1 MSRFRLATFNILFA
15 HEDEGPG
22 SWGERRPLICRA
34 LSETRADILGLQE
47 VLPPRL
53 SDVAEDVGDLT
64 LIPGPVNGA
73 PRWAEVSLAA
83 EFVLRTVRTRRV
95 PRSIRELRTRSQR
108 LVSGEHQ
115 PIAYRADR
123 FLLRG
128 TGAFWISSS
137 PERPRS
143 MLPLALTPFLVH
155 WARFESR
162 EGLGHLLVLN
172 AHFGHAPWH
181 HAATARIVSAQIEA
195 LARRDEGFD
204 ESGVFCVV
212 FEAPAGAVGLYAQK
226 TRFGID
232 VSRYLVDAAR
242 AAGEKFGPPVT
253 FHWGRG
259 STRLG
264 FTLDYVLARS
274 TLSPSRVEVLDVH
287 QGSTYPSDHHPLV
300 VEFEEPLGA

>member
-22 SWGERRPLICRA
+22 SWGERRPLIRHA

-47 VLPPRL
+47 VLPSRL
-53 SDVAEDVGDLT
+53 SDVANDVGDLT

-83 EFVLRTVRTRRV
+83 ELVLRTVRTRRV

-108 LVSGEHQ
+108 LVCGEHQ

-181 HAATARIVSAQIEA
+181 HAATARIVGAQIEA
-195 LARRDEGFD
+195 LARRDEGAASPIEVFLMGD
-204 ESGVFCVV
+204 FNAVPSAPLLRRLTSGSPPC
-212 FEAPAGAVGLYAQK
+212 
-226 TRFGID
+226 
-232 VSRYLVDAAR
+232 LVDAAR

-300 VEFEEPLGA
+300 VEFTEPVGT